1 MHAFCLI
8 TGTREVGVVASASQ
22 VSKPALSKTFAQ
34 GYAATTRL
42 KWDPGIRKDMI
53 PQKESELHTK
63 EDRSQGLARGPLVP
77 VSGSGLARHRRCQPR
92 CFPQSFREGR
102 ASSAAALA
110 RSSPTL
116 NTPSRAAPAAHAPS
130 RRRVGGGLFTPDEAE
145 STLAG
150 AQLRLWLVAPG
161 AHAARCSEEAGVHAL
176 GRGGHCW
183 QTAIPQLNLWPP
195 SWDF

>member
-1 MHAFCLI
+1 MGRRGRRRYRGLKEQATRCRHQVGQSH
-8 TGTREVGVVASASQ
+8 TGRMGKVRAGNFPE
-22 VSKPALSKTFAQ
+22 L
-34 GYAATTRL
+34 
-42 KWDPGIRKDMI
+42 RKDMI